1 MGNITSNLALDNFD
15 TAATTTQPDD
25 IAERDRD
32 SNVGVAP
39 IEEDRKND
47 CIPATPQPSALP
59 SSAMPSITLPSL
71 PRESQTSH
79 LVVCSPSSPTSH
91 EHTPTPCHQIQSIP
105 LPKSTSPAY
114 HDPSDEEE
122 DDEEEDGVQHAHT
135 CAVWLRRQGPR
146 SVSSAASVASSTP
159 SQRSDPVL
167 SPKPHPPHQESFL
180 YSNVATP
187 CPLNSPHLLALP
199 LRANMASKPGY
210 GEEGVEKKSGR
221 ERPEEGRLH
230 SPHYTITF
238 DNVEQEKVGEN
249 EGRDRDEASQ
259 TPTGGRS
266 PFPSMSLSAPFRAS
280 LRRHVHAFATPT
292 PAVMNPPANIDTSAR
307 AVVRALVASKPGR
320 KEGERGEEGRGYGEG
335 ARTKRRAGGG
345 KGEQSDAGE
354 EDAEETKEEG
364 EKKWREGEEKKAG
377 AGGGGGEGH
386 DSRGQGSLW
395 EGEIEEGGEG
405 GASRDGGGGGERWGA
420 LWSMMM
426 KPVPQIER
434 QR

>member
-1 MGNITSNLALDNFD
+1 MGNITSNLALDNIYP
-15 TAATTTQPDD
+15 AATTTQPDD

-32 SNVGVAP
+32 SNVGIAP

-79 LVVCSPSSPTSH
+79 PVVCSPSSPTSH
-91 EHTPTPCHQIQSIP
+91 EHTPTPCNQIQSIP
-105 LPKSTSPAY
+105 LPKSTPPAY

-122 DDEEEDGVQHAHT
+122 DDEEEDGIQHAHT

-180 YSNVATP
+180 HPNVATA

-221 ERPEEGRLH
+221 ERPEEGRLY

-238 DNVEQEKVGEN
+238 DNVEQEKVDEK

-259 TPTGGRS
+259 PPTGGRS
-266 PFPSMSLSAPFRAS
+266 PFLSMSLSSPFRAS
-280 LRRHVHAFATPT
+280 LRRHVHAFATPM
-292 PAVMNPPANIDTSAR
+292 PAVMNPPANAHTSVR
-307 AVVRALVASKPGR
+307 AAVRALVASKPGR
-320 KEGERGEEGRGYGEG
+320 KEGERGEEGRGDGEG
-335 ARTKRRAGGG
+335 ARTNRRPRGG

-395 EGEIEEGGEG
+395 EGQIEEGGEG
-405 GASRDGGGGGERWGA
+405 EESEAGGGGGERWGG
-420 LWSMMM
+420 LVEHDDETC
-426 KPVPQIER
+426 PPD
-434 QR
+434 